1 MWTASLNFA
10 LFMHIIPNTW
20 FWLLMVWMKLCLKT
34 LFRLAPSP
42 CTTALMSSQ
51 SLDQYIL
58 GFFFSW
64 AFVSGI
70 LRGYYYQHPTPLT
83 VVNYSTVTVYERNF
97 IFGKCTTLFS
107 SLVTV
112 FLVYFFS
119 KWPGNHS
126 KHLIFLK

>member
-1 MWTASLNFA
+1 MWTTSLNFA
-10 LFMHIIPNTW
+10 LFMHIIPNMW
-20 FWLLMVWMKLCLKT
+20 FWLLMVWMKSCVKT
-34 LFRLAPSP
+34 SSA
-42 CTTALMSSQ
+42 CTTALMSSP
-51 SLDQYIL
+51 SLEQYIL
-58 GFFFSW
+58 GFFFSLSFW
-64 AFVSGI
+64 LYPGI

-83 VVNYSTVTVYERNF
+83 VINYSTVTVYERNF

-112 FLVYFFS
+112 FPVYFFS